1 MFECLYVQVQCT
13 GVIFLTDLKIFTTNR
28 MVSKQGVQYEKDVR
42 LKDKKSKL
50 KNISA

>member
-1 MFECLYVQVQCT
+1 
-13 GVIFLTDLKIFTTNR
+13 

-50 KNISA
+50 KNVSAYI